1 MGFDIDGDT
10 EGEQVGYNG
19 VDGRNKDE
27 VRLLIYP
34 LSVVYLP
41 SFAFQTLHKVH
52 TKNFRMARDLKAGKW
67 KLPPAAVGNDDDNT
81 DDYGYFVATLQAK
94 DTRRIST
101 LGTLMQVV
109 SPNEKYTPEG

>member
-1 MGFDIDGDT
+1 MGFSAATVTTISNASVCYTSDT
-10 EGEQVGYNG
+10 QTQTH
-19 VDGRNKDE
+19 
-27 VRLLIYP
+27 